1 MDQGR
6 LIRRG
11 KIPKNS
17 RGEFWHWKDFNVGK
31 DFAFYGKVF
40 HTVDC
45 DIFTKVYKIVY
56 NVPIQC
62 TYKIHYPPMY
72 L

>member
-11 KIPKNS
+11 KIPKNN
-17 RGEFWHWKDFNVGK
+17 RGDFWHWKDLNVGK

-45 DIFTKVYKIVY
+45 DLFTKAYKIIY
-56 NVPIQC
+56 
-62 TYKIHYPPMY
+62 
-72 L
+72 